1 MPDTAER
8 RPRREGGAQDAATSA
23 SRVAEDLGIA
33 RLLAAA
39 GARFFCAYPDPEG
52 KTESGRQT
60 GFMLPRDWENTRGA
74 YIDAWKPGMALCM
87 VTGHVL
93 DAVDEDP
100 RNGGDLASLNG
111 VMPTVYAQA
120 ATPSGG
126 THSLIASL
134 GVRKAKKNGID
145 VQAGDKDGTG
155 RGFIFV
161 APTVRKSKVTGE
173 LVAYRWTRP
182 PDPAQLNSLAS
193 DKSGARLAELVRSWR
208 GPQATTGRLFQQPG
222 TWWDDN
228 TGPIPKGERHDKLV
242 SYAGKLRDIGLPLA
256 LAEILMLRRLQDCE
270 QPPAAEYPVTE
281 AEALSKL
288 HDVYSRYPAG
298 EPMTEDAEPAVPG
311 GDLAEIAAAFTPVD
325 WHAAWD
331 AKPEEIQ
338 WLIEPLIEAGQSV
351 ALYATPGTGKSLIT
365 LELAAG
371 LATGRPVLGNPAK
384 KPIMVVYVDMENR
397 EHSLVERLQAFGYKP
412 DDLGGLVLFSFPSI
426 AALNSL
432 LGGQQILALAV
443 TYQADIV
450 IIDTTSRVVD
460 GKENDADTYLA
471 FYRHTVIPLRK
482 RGIAMLRLDHPG
494 KDVARGTRGSSAKK
508 GDVDA
513 EWLLT
518 KLSEGT
524 FGLDRQKERENHG
537 DAHIGLRRRFEPLR
551 HELTSGSGDRAGE
564 VAAELDRLQI
574 PPGTGRVIAGKA
586 LRDAGIKV
594 RANDLAEALRR
605 RNAVPFQPSF
615 DDSPAVPKSWEPP
628 GTAHRS
634 DTAGDGSHHPHSGG
648 NREPSPVPGEAGPC
662 AWCGQPCT
670 RYGDHGRPLCDN
682 CHGGGQ

>member
-1 MPDTAER
+1 MPPDTAER

-23 SRVAEDLGIA
+23 SRVAEDLDIA
-33 RLLAAA
+33 RVLAAA

-60 GFMLPRDWENTRGA
+60 GYRLPTGWEETRGA
-74 YIDAWKPGMALCM
+74 YIDAWKPGLALCM

-145 VQAGDKDGTG
+145 VQAGDKDGNG
-155 RGFIFV
+155 RGFVFV
-161 APTVRKSKVTGE
+161 APTVRRSKVTGE
-173 LVAYRWTRP
+173 LVAYRWTSP
-182 PDPAQLNSLAS
+182 PDPAQLKSLAS
-193 DKSGARLAELVRSWR
+193 DKSGAKLAQLVRSWR
-208 GPQATTGRLFQQPG
+208 APQATTGSLFQQPG

-228 TGPIPKGERHDKLV
+228 TGPIPKGERHDKLI
-242 SYAGKLRDIGLPLA
+242 SYAGKLRSIGLPLPE
-256 LAEILMLRRLQDCE
+256 AEILMLRRLQDCE

-288 HDVYSRYPAG
+288 HDVYSRYAAG
-298 EPMTEDAEPAVPG
+298 DPVAGGAESRAESC
-311 GDLAEIAAAFTPVD
+311 GDLAELAAAFTPID

-331 AKPEEIQ
+331 EQPEEIP

-351 ALYATPGTGKSLIT
+351 ALYATPGTGKSLIA

-371 LATGRPVLGNPAK
+371 LATGRPVLGNPARE
-384 KPIMVVYVDMENR
+384 PVTVVYVDAENR
-397 EHSLVERLQAFGYKP
+397 LPSLVERLQAYGYKP
-412 DDLGGLVLFSFPSI
+412 DDLGRLILFSFPPI
-426 AALNSL
+426 ATLDSL

-443 TYQADIV
+443 THQAAIV
-450 IIDTTSRVVD
+450 IIDTTSRVVG
-460 GKENDADTYLA
+460 GKENDADTYHAL
-471 FYRHTVIPLRK
+471 YRHTVIPLRA

-494 KDVARGTRGSSAKK
+494 KDVSRGTRGSSAKK

-513 EWLLT
+513 EWLLA
-518 KLSEGT
+518 KLSENT

-537 DAHIGLRRRFEPLR
+537 DPHIGLRRRFEPLR
-551 HELTSGSGDRAGE
+551 HEVTSGSGDRAGE
-564 VAAELDRLQI
+564 LAAALDRLNV
-574 PPGTGRVIAGKA
+574 PPGTGRVLAGKA
-586 LRDAGIKV
+586 LRGAGIKV
-594 RANDLAEALRR
+594 RGSDLAAALRR
-605 RNAVPFQPSF
+605 RSAVPWQPPLADGESG
-615 DDSPAVPKSWEPP
+615 SQSM
-628 GTAHRS
+628 GTAWNRS
-634 DTAGDGSHHPHSGG
+634 LRGGPAGDGSHHPHRGG
-648 NREPSPVPGEAGPC
+648 NREPPPVPGEIGPC
-662 AWCGQPCT
+662 A
-670 RYGDHGRPLCDN
+670 
-682 CHGGGQ
+682 